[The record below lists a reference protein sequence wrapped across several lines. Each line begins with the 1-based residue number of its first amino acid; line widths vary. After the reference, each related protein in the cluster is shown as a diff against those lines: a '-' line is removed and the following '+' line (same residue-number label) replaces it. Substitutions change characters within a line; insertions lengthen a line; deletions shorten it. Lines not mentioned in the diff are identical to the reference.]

1 MCGRRSCSSAN
12 AGGANRD
19 FSYWFGAVGGFPIGP
34 IAGGE
39 PGAAIEFELL
49 FDKLKPFEDP
59 KVFAE
64 GFVGVPFTMVL
75 PMREAPCAADSAAFA
90 SFAMS

>member
-1 MCGRRSCSSAN
+1 MGRRSLPSATP
-12 AGGANRD
+12 GGPNRD
-19 FSYWFGAVGGFPIGP
+19 LSYWFGAAGGFPIGP

-39 PGAAIEFELL
+39 DGAAIEFELL
-49 FDKLKPFEDP
+49 FDKPKPFEDP

-64 GFVGVPFTMVL
+64 GFVDVPFTVVL
-75 PMREAPCAADSAAFA
+75 PMREVPCAVDSAAFA